1 MILSIVV
8 VVLSECH
15 ICQGTAVHVLLWFPS
30 LHYFYFYCRP
40 FFYRSTF
47 RTLVPAVL
55 KFWTHEEW
63 PFFFG
68 SFLSPFLHFIV
79 FLLFALF
86 VWYGTL
92 WFHMH
97 FFLNTRRLRSF
108 FSFWYT
114 SDFLSSLFFCTC
126 DKSASTSIRGIYYT
140 YLYKTYRHLRRL

>member
-30 LHYFYFYCRP
+30 LHYFYFYRRP
-40 FFYRSTF
+40 FLSKHISHACSRSSKVQHMKSDLF
-47 RTLVPAVL
+47 LVPSCRH
-55 KFWTHEEW
+55 FYTSSS
-63 PFFFG
+63 
-68 SFLSPFLHFIV
+68 SFYCLHC
-79 FLLFALF
+79 LFDTALCDF
-86 VWYGTL
+86 TCI
-92 WFHMH
+92 